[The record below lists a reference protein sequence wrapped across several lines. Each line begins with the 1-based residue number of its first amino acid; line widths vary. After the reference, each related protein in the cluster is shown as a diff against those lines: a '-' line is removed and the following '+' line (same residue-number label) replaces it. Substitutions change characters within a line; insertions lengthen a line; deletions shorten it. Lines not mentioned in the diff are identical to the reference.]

1 MPAIRRRAAGESAV
15 SVDYEVVWL
24 RPRRAARGPRPA
36 HSRDEIAAAAI
47 RIADAEGIEA
57 VSMRRVAAQLGTG
70 TTSLYRYVAR
80 KQDLLD
86 LMVDAVFGE
95 AAPPDRPSGDWRAG
109 LRESAHRGR
118 AVILRHPWMALLT
131 SGRATLGPNALR
143 AAEYALGVIDGL
155 GLDVDEMLVVL
166 NTLEAF
172 VRGYVVN
179 ELAEQESMRRS
190 GLDHQSW
197 MLAHAPYMREIMASG
212 QYPLVSRVVIEAEAP
227 HAADRAE
234 RGFAQGL
241 ERLLDG
247 FAAVL
252 PGAAGRT
259 SRS

>member
-1 MPAIRRRAAGESAV
+1 MPAIRRRAAGESTV

-95 AAPPDRPSGDWRAG
+95 AAPPDRPSGDWRAD

-155 GLDVDEMLVVL
+155 GLDIDEMLVVL

-179 ELAEQESMRRS
+179 ELAEQEAMRRS
-190 GLDHQSW
+190 GLDHESW

-212 QYPLVSRVVIEAEAP
+212 RYPLVSRVVIEAEAP
-227 HAADRAE
+227 HAADRAD

-247 FAAVL
+247 FAAAL
-252 PGAAGRT
+252 PSATGQS